1 MIKVLLLEDDLDLS
15 SAIQQEL
22 IRNGYSVDC
31 LSDGETG
38 MLYALNKDYGYDL
51 AL

>member
-1 MIKVLLLEDDLDLS
+1 MIKVLLLEDDMDLS

-31 LSDGETG
+31 LSDGGNGNAVRAE
-38 MLYALNKDYGYDL
+38 
-51 AL
+51 